1 MPKVTFENIA
11 INSTAKKKPTE
22 QDKDT
27 YIGLE
32 HLDPQCL
39 EVTRFGGDVAPI
51 GEKLLMKKGDVLFG
65 KRRAYQKKVGIAPF
79 DGIFSA
85 HGLVLRP
92 KEEVITKEFF
102 PFFISSDY
110 FLDKAIEISVGSL
123 SPTINWSDLKKLE
136 FNIPEIDKQK
146 EYAPILWAFNDTK
159 NKYLKLLADLN
170 LLINSQFIEMVN
182 NVKHEVV
189 LLGDLE
195 DSGRITL
202 GRGQVI
208 SKTDIMDNKGDYPV
222 YSSSATNNGEIGRYD
237 KFMFDDEKITWS
249 IDGGGKFFYR
259 PPHKYSVTNVCG
271 WLKVNDSNIST
282 KYLYHALMNEWFN
295 KVYDYLHKAH
305 PSVIR
310 KEYTISIPSLEDQ
323 RQFVNFIE
331 LLDKSK
337 FEIEQALENLKKSQK
352 SLLDEIFSSDNL

>member
-1 MPKVTFENIA
+1 MNKVLLKDVA
-11 INSTAKKKPTE
+11 IEYKQTIKEKSE
-22 QDKDT
+22 D
-27 YIGLE
+27 ISIVGLE
-32 HLDPQCL
+32 HLEPENILL
-39 EVTRFGGDVAPI
+39 ENWDV
-51 GEKLLMKKGDVLFG
+51 GKENTFTKGFKKGHVLFG
-65 KRRAYQKKVGIAPF
+65 RRRAYLKKAALAQCEGVCSGDITVIEAKEDKIDPKLLPF
-79 DGIFSA
+79 IIQNESLFDYAVKNSA
-85 HGLVLRP
+85 
-92 KEEVITKEFF
+92 
-102 PFFISSDY
+102 
-110 FLDKAIEISVGSL
+110 GSL
-123 SPTINWSDLKKLE
+123 SPRVKWEHLQNYE
-136 FNIPEIDKQK
+136 FMLPEMTKQK
-146 EYAPILWAFNDTK
+146 EISDILWSMENTK
-159 NKYLKLLADLN
+159 RSYEKMKNSLDDL
-170 LLINSQFIEMVN
+170 IKSQFIEMVN

-337 FEIEQALENLKKSQK
+337 FEIEQALENLKKSQ
-352 SLLDEIFSSDNL
+352 NPY